1 MLTDECF
8 ALALPAT
15 AFAHANLLQ
24 RTPNFGARLKSGPPA
39 VSLRFDQ
46 GVDVFSNGIQ
56 VVSSTGKDVTAGP
69 ASAIDGKRVATVPLK
84 RLPKGAYTIRW
95 HVTSFEGH
103 VLSGVYTFGVR
114 VVPPPPTEA
123 YGAAG
128 PTTWPMSPASRAAAV
143 GAKVLAVDRRA
154 LGALRAL
161 TPPAGEAATIRG
173 LLGLADK
180 AINTGIARVVAAAR
194 TGNNS
199 AYMAAARRANALINT
214 AHAAARRY
222 GFSACARW

>member
-1 MLTDECF
+1 MKHAAQKLARIAI
-8 ALALPAT
+8 ALGLVAAI
-15 AFAHANLLQ
+15 
-24 RTPNFGARLKSGPPA
+24 GAA
-39 VSLRFDQ
+39 A
-46 GVDVFSNGIQ
+46 
-56 VVSSTGKDVTAGP
+56 ST
-69 ASAIDGKRVATVPLK
+69 ASAGAQISKPQYIAKADAICGSAIAKIGKLG
-84 RLPKGAYTIRW
+84 RLY
-95 HVTSFEGH
+95 
-103 VLSGVYTFGVR
+103 
-114 VVPPPPTEA
+114 
-123 YGAAG
+123 
-128 PTTWPMSPASRAAAV
+128 PASRAAAV
-143 GAKVLAVDRRA
+143 GAKLLAVDRRA